1 MEAGTVILLT
11 LGAFFA
17 SSVLIPPW
25 LVYVTLVNTSCDK
38 AQHILEQKSESLAQE
53 AKALE
58 EDLIELLGS
67 PSDSPSQRSFYHER
81 KLQVLK
87 KSEHYKFLAK
97 KVFLEKRI
105 SNSDRDWAAI
115 CLTITP
121 AAIPFLSYHFFSYL
135 SKCLTN
141 GPSNFLARRMV
152 HQLESNQNA

>member
-1 MEAGTVILLT
+1 MTLLLFLTGFFGTAI
-11 LGAFFA
+11 
-17 SSVLIPPW
+17 LIPPW

-38 AQHILEQKSESLAQE
+38 AQRILEQKSESLAEE

-87 KSEHYKFLAK
+87 KSEHYKLLAK

-105 SNSDRDWAAI
+105 SNSDRDWTMI
-115 CLTITP
+115 YLTNTLTG
-121 AAIPFLSYHFFSYL
+121 IPFLGYHICVYL

-152 HQLESNQNA
+152 HQLESNKNA